1 MSLTAKLPT
10 FSTRISGCSSQ
21 MIPTIPRKRSIHHF
35 LAENSSLLREEPK
48 AKKFKASELV
58 EHPSKG
64 STRPK
69 KSVTF
74 SDDIKE
80 IRFRI
85 RDTPRSLLCDGIDD
99 GVEDDLEDSENDP
112 RYHYIQPVLQ
122 NITLSPQQRTLQR
135 TISFQEFEF
144 DDQFGEEL
152 DSQLT
157 SMHLGEVT
165 T

>member
-1 MSLTAKLPT
+1 M
-10 FSTRISGCSSQ
+10 CSSQ
-21 MIPTIPRKRSIHHF
+21 MIPSIPRKRRIQ
-35 LAENSSLLREEPK
+35 LLIAENLCLLREEPK
-48 AKKFKASELV
+48 RKKFKASELL

-64 STRPK
+64 NVPPK

-80 IRFRI
+80 VRFRNC
-85 RDTPRSLLCDGIDD
+85 DTPRSLLRDGIDED
-99 GVEDDLEDSENDP
+99 VEDDIESYENDTK
-112 RYHYIQPVLQ
+112 YHLIQPTLQ
-122 NITLSPQQRTLQR
+122 NITLTPQQRALKR
-135 TISFQEFEF
+135 TISFQECEF

-165 T
+165 S

>member
-1 MSLTAKLPT
+1 MN
-10 FSTRISGCSSQ
+10 
-21 MIPTIPRKRSIHHF
+21 PTIPRKRSIHLL
-35 LAENSSLLREEPK
+35 LAENSCLLREEPK
-48 AKKFKASELV
+48 AKKFKASELL

-64 STRPK
+64 NARPK

-80 IRFRI
+80 VRFRNC
-85 RDTPRSLLCDGIDD
+85 DTPRSLLNDGIDD
-99 GVEDDLEDSENDP
+99 GVEDDIEDYEDDTK
-112 RYHYIQPVLQ
+112 YHFIEPVLQ
-122 NITLSPQQRTLQR
+122 KITLTPQQKALKR

-165 T
+165 S